1 MLITLL
7 LFSSLAMAEDMASE
21 KYCFSSA
28 GKSLSAKHKL
38 TAIQVP
44 SDVVTSDDNCLVV
57 QMRPHRRELI
67 QRFVL
72 SSFPEASVSFSSE
85 DVRREPCRLKVE
97 KQKVKTG
104 DDLNIG
110 VNQQG
115 GIITKTDSIG
125 NTSETMQI
133 QTLKDFELSVDQ
145 DEIKGS
151 CRFINSNRYEISLT
165 VRKNP
170 KPIVPTALPPGTIV
184 VLNQP
189 PADQETMVLHT
200 QLQLSRGEKI
210 DIGGVVKDL
219 EYKNKSVTIKP
230 DLKHETL
237 GQSSSEKVW
246 LSLQ

>member
-7 LFSSLAMAEDMASE
+7 LFSTLAMAEDMSSE
-21 KYCFSSA
+21 KYCFSDVNQSM
-28 GKSLSAKHKL
+28 SAKHKL

-67 QRFVL
+67 QRFIL
-72 SSFPEASVSFSSE
+72 SSFPGSSVSFSSE
-85 DVRREPCRLKVE
+85 DVQREPCRLKVE
-97 KQKVKTG
+97 KQKIKSA

-110 VNQQG
+110 INQQSG
-115 GIITKTDSIG
+115 SITKTDSLG
-125 NTSETMQI
+125 NASETMQI
-133 QTLKDFELSVDQ
+133 QTIKDFELSVDQ
-145 DEIKGS
+145 DEIKGT
-151 CRFINSNRYEISLT
+151 CRYINSNRYEISLT

-170 KPIVPTALPPGTIV
+170 RPIVPVELPPGTIV

-200 QLQLSRGEKI
+200 QVQLSRGEKI
-210 DIGGVVKDL
+210 DIGGVVKNL
-219 EYKNKSVTIKP
+219 KNKNNTIDIKP
-230 DLKHETL
+230 DLKHEALDQT
-237 GQSSSEKVW
+237 STEKVW